1 MSIRRFLKSS
11 ALLMIG
17 LGCHWG
23 TLWSGELQVPAFT
36 AYTLPDTD
44 SPRISER
51 GGVRGWTD
59 PANSVHWYG
68 RLNQPG
74 ALQARLQVRLP
85 EGTESKLR
93 LTVAG
98 GFREVTVRGSSGKEP
113 VTADF
118 GTFSIERPGYQDFRL
133 ESLNPKGQ
141 DAGQL
146 EALILDGPALDGAH
160 FNLKERRNAASVH
173 LSYKAPTNAI
183 SAF

>member
-1 MSIRRFLKSS
+1 MSIRCLVKPFSS
-11 ALLMIG
+11 RLMPLAMAL
-17 LGCHWG
+17 G
-23 TLWSGELQVPAFT
+23 TACAGELQVPAFT

-74 ALQARLQVRLP
+74 ALQAKLRLRLP
-85 EGTESKLR
+85 EGAESKLR

-98 GFREVTVRGSSGKEP
+98 GFREVTVKGVSGSEP
-113 VTADF
+113 LTADF
-118 GTFSIERPGYQDFRL
+118 GTFSVERPGYQDFRL
-133 ESLNPKGQ
+133 ESINPKGQ

-146 EALILDGPALDGAH
+146 EALILVQCL
-160 FNLKERRNAASVH
+160 
-173 LSYKAPTNAI
+173 
-183 SAF
+183 